1 MKKHGNMFQTR
12 EQVKSP
18 ETNLNETDKSHLSHR
33 VQHNAQK
40 DAHRGQES
48 SAWAKKDFS
57 TEINDIIKYQTDSI
71 EIKNK
76 ITKLKNSIERT
87 NSRPDQMIISV
98 N

>member
-1 MKKHGNMFQTR
+1 MFQTR

-48 SAWAKKDFS
+48 SA
-57 TEINDIIKYQTDSI
+57 
-71 EIKNK
+71 
-76 ITKLKNSIERT
+76 
-87 NSRPDQMIISV
+87 
-98 N
+98 